1 MTVAWLLAIGL
12 AATHVPYDVSKQSTM
27 LVLGEFAQ
35 SVSPKAGEPWPT
47 DSASFQVRGRHW
59 DAEEPAPAF
68 RLVRSETKR
77 GKEFAE
83 YEVTLRGTR
92 RSVELVRP

>member
-12 AATHVPYDVSKQSTM
+12 AATHLPYDVSKQSTM

-35 SVSPKAGEPWPT
+35 SVSPKSGEPWPT
-47 DSASFQVRGRHW
+47 DSGSFQVHGKHW
-59 DAEEPAPAF
+59 DAEEQAPAF

-77 GKEFAE
+77 CKEFAE
-83 YEVTLRGTR
+83 YEVTLRGAK